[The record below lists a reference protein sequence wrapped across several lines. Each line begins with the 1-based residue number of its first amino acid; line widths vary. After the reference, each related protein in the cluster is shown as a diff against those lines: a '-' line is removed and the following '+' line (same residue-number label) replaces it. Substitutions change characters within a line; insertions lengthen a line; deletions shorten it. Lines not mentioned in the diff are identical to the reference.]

1 MLSHNDIMSTID
13 MIDHQHLD
21 IRTITLGLSLLDCAD
36 PNAERCAQKI
46 YDKICRHA
54 EKLVPTVFTTR
65 SPARRKILSARA
77 KISSGISAF
86 PSSISAFPSLPSPW

>member
-54 EKLVPTVFTTR
+54 EKLVPTGETIER
-65 SPARRKILSARA
+65 
-77 KISSGISAF
+77 
-86 PSSISAFPSLPSPW
+86 

>member
-36 PNAERCAQKI
+36 PDPKACADKI
-46 YDKICRHA
+46 YDKICRCA
-54 EKLVPTVFTTR
+54 KDLVSTGEAIERELGIPIVHKR
-65 SPARRKILSARA
+65 
-77 KISSGISAF
+77 ISVTPI
-86 PSSISAFPSLPSPW
+86 